1 MKTAWWV
8 LLVAVVGGALT
19 GCVMSPHA
27 PVEQVRPAAVE
38 ILIDGRL
45 ELSGWL
51 ADDEGHVVTAAH
63 GVTGHTNGFTVL
75 WAGGRFAAEVVA
87 VDSAHDLALLRIRGL
102 RGPTP
107 SLEVA
112 EATPAAGSRVWFHGA
127 AEFRHGLTLEGNVA
141 RPEQT
146 FNYYPNHKWITRCYL
161 IAAPSPPGTSGGP
174 WLDSRG
180 RVVGNQSGY
189 INTGTSPAGIALIAP
204 PVAIRRLVETRRA
217 EPAASLGCGV
227 EELWTQSTGYIRRL
241 PAGLTGLV
249 TIPMDTNGPVARA
262 GLNKE
267 SVISRAG
274 DWPLRYSADLL
285 PALDAHRPGDTL
297 ELEVWTPEQPTSRIV
312 RVTVGEQGGR

>member
-1 MKTAWWV
+1 MKTTWRM
-8 LLVAVVGGALT
+8 LLLAAVGGMLT
-19 GCVMSPHA
+19 GCVTPPGA
-27 PVEQVRPAAVE
+27 PLERVRPAAVE

-51 ADDEGHVVTAAH
+51 ADAEGHVVTAAH

-75 WAGGRFAAEVVA
+75 WAGGRFEADVVA
-87 VDSAHDLALLRIRGL
+87 LDSAHDLALLRMRGL

-107 SLEVA
+107 FLEVA

-161 IAAPSPPGTSGGP
+161 VAAPSPPGTSGGP

-204 PVAIRRLVETRRA
+204 PAAIRRLVETRRA
-217 EPAASLGCGV
+217 DPSASLGCGV
-227 EELWTQSTGYIRRL
+227 EELWTQSSGFIRRL

-249 TIPMDTNGPVARA
+249 TIPIDTNGPVARA

-274 DWPLRYSADLL
+274 DRPLRYSADLL

-297 ELEVWTPEQPTSRIV
+297 ELEVWAPEQPTSRVV
-312 RVTVGEQGGR
+312 RVTLGKQ